1 MFLPAG
7 FPASTGNH
15 LLAALSAQEH
25 ERLLPHLRQIYL
37 PKNRILYEVGDQIHY
52 AYFLLDGMVSL
63 FSISEEGE
71 SIEAAMIGN
80 EGMIGIPIILG
91 STTMPYRSVVQIPAQ
106 ALRISAYAL
115 NKGFK
120 QATQLQEVLL
130 AYTQKLL
137 TQISQ
142 SAICNRFH
150 SVEGRLCRWLLITS
164 GRMRSDSLH
173 LTQSLI
179 SQILGA
185 PRTGVTVAAGNLQDA
200 GLIRYRRGNIKI
212 IDRQRLEAAACAC
225 YRIGSE
231 TKTNY

>member
-1 MFLPAG
+1 MFIAPG
-7 FPASTGNH
+7 FSGPTGNR
-15 LLAALSAQEH
+15 LLAVLSADEH
-25 ERLLPHLRQIYL
+25 KRLLPHLKQVYL
-37 PKNRILYEVGDQIHY
+37 PKNKILYEVGDQIRY

-80 EGMIGIPIILG
+80 EGMIGIAIILG
-91 STTMPYRSVVQIPAQ
+91 AATMPYRSVVQIPGQ
-106 ALRISAYAL
+106 AMRINAAAL
-115 NKGFK
+115 NEEFK
-120 QATQLQEVLL
+120 QATQLQQVLL

-164 GRMRSDSLH
+164 RRMRSDSLQ

-212 IDRQRLEAAACAC
+212 IDRQRLEATACAC